1 MNEKWSNSRRGFT
14 LIELLVVIAIIAIL
28 AALLM
33 PALRDAKERAFR
45 AGCAANIRSLLA
57 GLVQYTTD
65 HDGETPRVVR
75 NHRYREQNYHGGRN
89 TTEAPADGWMRN
101 FDLDGWGGLGKIY
114 EGEYVTEIM
123 KFMCP
128 SGDYHKTLLALGWP
142 NMQPVSHDNPGGTG
156 ANYVCESEYMI
167 RNLWAADDMD
177 TYSTP
182 RGGAQRRGFGN
193 GTIDNA
199 MGLVAI
205 TDSVNHTRQRH
216 KTGIN
221 VGFYDGHIIWYE
233 DEANYYYWWYYESAG
248 FGFYTRAVRLFTD
261 LDIQAY

>member
-1 MNEKWSNSRRGFT
+1 MASRRHGFT

-33 PALRDAKERAFR
+33 PALRDAKEKAFR

-65 HDGETPRVVR
+65 HNGDTPHVVQ
-75 NHRYREQNYHGGRN
+75 NHRYKEHNYHGSIN
-89 TTEAPADGWMRN
+89 TSEVPGDGWMRN

-128 SGDYHKTLLALGWP
+128 SGDYHKNLLAASWP
-142 NMQPVSHDNPGGTG
+142 NMQPVSHDNPGSTG
-156 ANYVCESEYMI
+156 RNYVCESEYMI
-167 RNLWAADDMD
+167 RNLWAADNMK

-182 RGGAQRRGFGN
+182 QGGAQRRGFGV
-193 GTIDNA
+193 GQIDNA
-199 MGLVAI
+199 MALVAI
-205 TDSVNHTRQRH
+205 NDTVDMTWQRH
-216 KTGIN
+216 KTGMNI
-221 VGFYDGHIIWYE
+221 GYYDGHITWYE
-233 DEANYYYWWYYESAG
+233 DETGYYYWWWYEPG
-248 FGFYTRAVRLFTD
+248 GIPFHTRTVRLYTD
-261 LDIQAY
+261 LDIQGH